1 MLKQFLALFRALT
14 QSVNYL
20 TSFVNNWV
28 RAFEHWLLERRAY
41 IRFVWRF
48 VLAPIFVVK
57 GLQKPLLGFY
67 KAVAAE
73 CYPWLLAWSGWR
85 VQLGTLEIHQ
95 VPAYMTWAAALP
107 ARWLA
112 VAVRNRG
119 GGGGD

>member
-14 QSVNYL
+14 QTVNYL
-20 TSFVNNWV
+20 TSFINNWV
-28 RAFEHWLLERRAY
+28 RAFEHWLLERRSY

-73 CYPWLLAWSGWR
+73 CYP
-85 VQLGTLEIHQ
+85 
-95 VPAYMTWAAALP
+95 
-107 ARWLA
+107 
-112 VAVRNRG
+112 
-119 GGGGD
+119 

>member
-14 QSVNYL
+14 QTVNYL
-20 TSFVNNWV
+20 TSFVNGRV
-28 RAFEHWLLERRAY
+28 RAFEHWLLARRAY